1 MTGIM
6 QMFVGGSFGPAPG
19 SQSYLTAGT
28 YTWVAPAGI
37 TSVSVVVVGSG
48 NCSGVGGALAYKN
61 NIAVTPGNSYTV
73 FVSGIG
79 TTRSYFINSCTVSA
93 GWSTQRTGDGGGNGA
108 NRGGAGGYSG
118 NGGISACTPGS
129 GTAGFGGAGGGG
141 GFGTPFACC
150 GAIAYTGGGG
160 GVGLFG
166 QGSNGA
172 GGFGSM
178 GNPAYGGGGG
188 SGGTCGGAS
197 NISMVGAGGFPGGG
211 GGTHSCL
218 GSGAG
223 GGSAIRIV
231 WPGATRSFPSTNV
244 GGP

>member
-6 QMFVGGSFGPAPG
+6 QMFVAGGAGVAPG
-19 SQSYLTAGT
+19 SQTYATVGT
-28 YTWVAPAGI
+28 YSWVAPAGV

-48 NCSGVGGALAYKN
+48 RCCGVAGALAYKN
-61 NIAVTPGNSYTV
+61 SIAVTPGNSYTV
-73 FVSGIG
+73 FISQFG
-79 TTRSYFINSCTVSA
+79 TSRSYFINSCTVSA
-93 GWSTQRTGDGGGNGA
+93 GWANNRTGDGGGNGA

-118 NGGISACTPGS
+118 NGGLSPSCPGS
-129 GTAGFGGAGGGG
+129 GAAGTGGAGGGG
-141 GFGTPFACC
+141 GFGAVCSGP
-150 GAIAYTGGGG
+150 AYTGGGG

-166 QGSNGA
+166 EGSSGA

-178 GNPAYGGGGG
+178 CNNALGGGGG
-188 SGGTCGGAS
+188 SGGNNGGTS
-197 NISMVGAGGFPGGG
+197 TSSTVGAGGTYGGG

-218 GSGAG
+218 GIGAG

-244 GGP
+244 GSP